1 MKLAGKVALIT
12 GGAKGIGKAMAFLF
26 AEEGADISIVDWDL
40 SSAEETVA
48 KVKEK
53 GRKAIAI
60 KSDVADAND
69 VDKAVEKTLK
79 ELGDI
84 HILINCA
91 GIAQQVVPTIET
103 PVEHW
108 DKVIGI
114 HLRGTFLFCRRV
126 GQWMVSQKRGKIVN
140 LGSIGGLQ
148 GFSGRNA
155 YGPAKAGV
163 MYLAKA
169 LAVEWAKYNINV
181 NAIAPGYVMTEMA
194 EDLANQGAI
203 KVDEI
208 KKRTPL
214 RRFARPEEIA
224 KAALFLV
231 SDDASYVT
239 GVTLPVDGGWT
250 AWGYGE

>member
-1 MKLAGKVALIT
+1 MKLDGKVALIT
-12 GGAKGIGKAMAFLF
+12 GGAKGIGKAMALLF
-26 AEEGADISIVDWDL
+26 AEEGADIAIVDWDL
-40 SSAEETVA
+40 SSAEETAA

-60 KSDVADAND
+60 KADVANVKD
-69 VDKAVEKTLK
+69 VDMAVDTVLK

-84 HILINCA
+84 HILINNA

-108 DKVIGI
+108 EKVMGV

-126 GQWMVSQKRGKIVN
+126 GKWMVSQKRGKIVN
-140 LGSIGGLQ
+140 LGSVGGLQ
-148 GFSGRNA
+148 GFPGRNA

-163 MYLAKA
+163 MYLAKS
-169 LAVEWAKYNINV
+169 LGVEWAKYNINV

-231 SDDASYVT
+231 SDDASYIT